1 MTTRGRVIL
10 ALTGAS
16 GALYFLRT
24 LRALLA
30 SGLHV
35 DVVMSKY
42 GVVTLR
48 TETAL
53 GDDPRPLAEW
63 LYESLGPELG
73 TGQLELHGHLDQASP
88 IASGSVRV
96 DGMAIVPCS
105 MKTLSGVA
113 HGSATNLIE
122 RAADVMLKE
131 RRRLVL
137 VPREAPYSLIH
148 LRNMVAVTEAGGVI
162 IPASPAFYQ
171 RPQTFDDLG
180 DFIAARVLSML
191 GIDHALLAPW
201 EGLGARSREED

>member
-1 MTTRGRVIL
+1 MATRQRVVL

-30 SGLHV
+30 GGHHV
-35 DVVMSKY
+35 DVVMSKF

-48 TETAL
+48 AETPL
-53 GDDPRPLAEW
+53 GDDPRPLGEW
-63 LYESLGPELG
+63 LAATFGAELRA
-73 TGQLELHGHLDQASP
+73 GQLQLHGHLDQASP

-105 MKTLSGVA
+105 MKTLAGVA
-113 HGSATNLIE
+113 HGASSNLIE

-131 RRRLVL
+131 RRRLIL
-137 VPREAPYSLIH
+137 VPREAPYNLLH

-171 RPQTFDDLG
+171 RPQTLDDLG
-180 DFIAARVLSML
+180 DFIAARILSML
-191 GIDHALLAPW
+191 GIESTLLAPW
-201 EGLGARSREED
+201 AGLGPADAE

>member
-1 MTTRGRVIL
+1 MSTRGRVIL

-30 SGLHV
+30 AGLHV

-48 TETAL
+48 AETAL

-63 LYESLGPELG
+63 LRASLGPQPGPGEL
-73 TGQLELHGHLDQASP
+73 EIHGHLDQASP

-113 HGSATNLIE
+113 HGAATNLIE

-131 RRRLVL
+131 RRRLIL

-171 RPQTFDDLG
+171 RPQTLDDLG

-191 GIDHALLAPW
+191 GIEHTLLTPW
-201 EGLGARSREED
+201 AGLTPSSSE